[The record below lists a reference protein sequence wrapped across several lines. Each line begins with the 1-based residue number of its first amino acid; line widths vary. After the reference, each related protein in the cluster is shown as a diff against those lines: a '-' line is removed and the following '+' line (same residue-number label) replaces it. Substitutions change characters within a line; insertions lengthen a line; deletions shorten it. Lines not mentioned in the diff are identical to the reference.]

1 MMSKIKSEQFV
12 RVWLEA
18 VDNNDSLTWIAN
30 TLGIS
35 SARVS
40 VLANNLRKNG
50 VNLPNIRR
58 PFVEPVKVDQ
68 LNKLIAE
75 KFGD

>member
-1 MMSKIKSEQFV
+1 MSKIKAEQFV

-18 VDNNDSLTWIAN
+18 VDNSDSLTWVAS

-35 SARVS
+35 TQRVS
-40 VLANNLRKNG
+40 TLADNLRKNG
-50 VNLPNIRR
+50 VALPSIRR
-58 PFVEPVKVDQ
+58 PFVEPLKIDKLNQ
-68 LNKLIAE
+68 LIRE

>member
-1 MMSKIKSEQFV
+1 MSKIKSEQFV

-18 VDNNDSLTWIAN
+18 VDNSDSLTWIAS

-35 SARVS
+35 AQRVS
-40 VLANNLRKNG
+40 ILANNLRKNG
-50 VNLPNIRR
+50 VDLPSIRR
-58 PFVEPVKVDQ
+58 PFVEPLKVDQ

-75 KFGD
+75 KFSK